1 MGFEE
6 LCSLSIAVPLIGNK
20 DHLREAY
27 AEVVGSNPTCPSFPV
42 VQIRHSIELV
52 CSFLCNSELIFH

>member
-20 DHLREAY
+20 DLLREAY
-27 AEVVGSNPTCPSFPV
+27 AEVVGSNPTRSIFY
-42 VQIRHSIELV
+42 QSSRIRH
-52 CSFLCNSELIFH
+52 